1 MITPCSCNL
10 VHRTW
15 NGRRLR
21 SGPCLEARAALGCH
35 VFRVC
40 LAVLARREC
49 LRHSGEACS
58 CVQINRRNP
67 HGNSEVGPCLA
78 AQGRLGLR
86 ELHAGRERRPCQQ
99 RRQVQPLP
107 VSPSRPLRLLRRV
120 CRPCRASQQL
130 LRRITEISA
139 TNNRQRKAV
148 NARTS
153 RSNTTSVIGAPH
165 IRLAA
170 HSLYSREQRSPG
182 APGAP
187 SLPFKPSLPWA
198 PWLPGTPFLPAGPG

>member
-1 MITPCSCNL
+1 MNT
-10 VHRTW
+10 
-15 NGRRLR
+15 G
-21 SGPCLEARAALGCH
+21 
-35 VFRVC
+35 
-40 LAVLARREC
+40 LAVKSVFAILARCARLQTRGPVRIASTRAPRANGGFHPKQLETKT
-49 LRHSGEACS
+49 LTHPKTLPDQPNQGRHSDRAC
-58 CVQINRRNP
+58 R
-67 HGNSEVGPCLA
+67 PC
-78 AQGRLGLR
+78 RPC
-86 ELHAGRERRPCQQ
+86 RPCQQ

-107 VSPSRPLRLLRRV
+107 VSPSRLMRRV

-153 RSNTTSVIGAPH
+153 RSNTTSVIGATH

-198 PWLPGTPFLPAGPG
+198 PLLPGTPFLPAGPG